1 MHRTKIDIAEASRL
15 KLLDLLN
22 ARLADGIDLMM
33 QAKQAHWN
41 VKDPSSVQ
49 LHELFEKVNDETEGY
64 IDLIAERAVQLAG
77 TAEGTIRVAAKR
89 STLEEYPLQIADGRA
104 HVDAVSSAI
113 SGYAKATRE
122 AITQAD
128 QLGDA
133 DTVDLFKEV
142 SGGLEKL
149 FWMIEAHV
157 QAEG

>member
-1 MHRTKIDIAEASRL
+1 MYRTRIDIAEASRV

-49 LHELFEKVNDETEGY
+49 LLFEKVDDEAEGY
-64 IDLIAERAVQLAG
+64 IELIAERAVQLAG

-89 STLEEYPLQIADGRA
+89 STLEEYPLQIADGRT

-113 SGYAKATRE
+113 SGYVKATRE

-142 SGGLEKL
+142 SGGLDDL

>member
-1 MHRTKIDIAEASRL
+1 MYLKIDIAEASRV

-41 VKDPSSVQ
+41 VKDPSALQ
-49 LHELFEKVNDETEGY
+49 LHELFERVNDEAEGY
-64 IDLIAERAVQLAG
+64 IELIAERAVQLAG
-77 TAEGTIRVAAKR
+77 TAEGTIRVVAKR
-89 STLEEYPLQIADGRA
+89 STLEEYPSQIADGRA
-104 HVDAVSSAI
+104 HVNAVSSAI
-113 SGYAKATRE
+113 SDYAKATRE

-142 SGGLEKL
+142 SGGLDNL